1 MDPVLK
7 KAKLDNVKRSALE
20 THTTEFSTF
29 EDPDTGVWGMS
40 YKYTPVTSVSSS
52 ASMSFIGDSAPSRV

>member
-7 KAKLDNVKRSALE
+7 KAKLDNVKRFAV
-20 THTTEFSTF
+20 FF

-40 YKYTPVTSVSSS
+40 YKYTLVTSVSSS
-52 ASMSFIGDSAPSRV
+52 ASMSCIGDSAPRRV